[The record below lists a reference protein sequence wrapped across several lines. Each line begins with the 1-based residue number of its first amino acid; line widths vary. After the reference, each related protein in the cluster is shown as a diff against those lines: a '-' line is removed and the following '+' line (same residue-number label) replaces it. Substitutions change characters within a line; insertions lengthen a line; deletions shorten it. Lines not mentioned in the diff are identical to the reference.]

1 MLGSADSKALEC
13 IGPDG
18 MRDAFR
24 RTVLTRNIRTSNPSS
39 TMRFLAL
46 VIVSAELL
54 FAQSGRTD
62 LDDLL
67 AEALRSSPEIAAA
80 QKRYEAAR
88 QRPSQASSLP
98 DPMLSPG
105 YNSSGAPWP
114 GARLGTE
121 PTSNIGVMLSQEIPF
136 PGKRKLAGDMAVK
149 EAEAE
154 WQQYQ
159 QVQLNVVARLKQAY
173 YRRSFAFA
181 AVDVIDRNLELLRK
195 FLRIT
200 EARYSVG
207 KAAQQDV
214 FKAQTQISILETK
227 RVQLEREKRAREA
240 EIISLVNRP
249 PGSSLGKP
257 SELRPIPVP
266 AKLEEL
272 YAAARENSPMLR
284 RDEKMIQR
292 AELALNMARKE
303 YYPDVTLNGGYY
315 NMGRMPDMYMFR
327 ADLKIPLYFFRKQ
340 RAAVTEQAQSIVQT
354 RKTFEATNQ
363 SLHFRIQDD
372 YLMAQTSEQLVRLYG
387 QTVIPQASLA
397 LEASLSSYETGAVD
411 FLTVLMNYI
420 TIVEYQMNYYEE
432 LQNFYLALAR
442 LEEMTAR
449 PLTR

>member
-1 MLGSADSKALEC
+1 MSGSTL
-13 IGPDG
+13 P
-18 MRDAFR
+18 
-24 RTVLTRNIRTSNPSS
+24 
-39 TMRFLAL
+39 LAL
-46 VIVSAELL
+46 VISSGGLL

-62 LDDLL
+62 LGDLL

-80 QKRYEAAR
+80 QKRYEASR
-88 QRPSQASSLP
+88 QRPTQVTSLP
-98 DPMLSPG
+98 DPMISPG
-105 YNSSGAPWP
+105 YNSNGAPWP

-136 PGKRKLAGDMAVK
+136 PGKRKLAGDMAAK

-154 WQQYQ
+154 WQLYQ
-159 QVQLNVVARLKQAY
+159 QVQLNVVARIKQAY
-173 YRRSFAFA
+173 YRRSYAFA

-227 RVQLEREKRAREA
+227 RVQLEREKRARAA

-249 PGSSLGKP
+249 PGSALDKP
-257 SELRPIPVP
+257 AELRPIPIP

-272 YAAARENSPMLR
+272 YAAVRENSPMLR

-292 AELALNMARKE
+292 AEVALNLARKE
-303 YYPDVTLNGGYY
+303 YYPDFTLNGGYY

-327 ADLKIPLYFFRKQ
+327 ADFKIPLYFFRKQ
-340 RAAVTEQAQSIVQT
+340 RAALTEQSQTLVQS
-354 RKTFEATNQ
+354 RRAYEATNQ
-363 SLHFRIQDD
+363 TLHFRIQED
-372 YLMAQTSEQLVRLYG
+372 YLMAQTSEQLTRLYG
-387 QTVIPQASLA
+387 QTVIPQAGLA
-397 LEASLSSYETGAVD
+397 LESSLSSYETGTID
-411 FLTVLMNYI
+411 FLSVLMNYI
-420 TIVEYQMNYYEE
+420 TVVEYQMNYFEE

-449 PLTR
+449 PLTQ

>member
-1 MLGSADSKALEC
+1 M
-13 IGPDG
+13 
-18 MRDAFR
+18 F
-24 RTVLTRNIRTSNPSS
+24 PSY
-39 TMRFLAL
+39 AP
-46 VIVSAELL
+46 
-54 FAQSGRTD
+54 AQSSNDD
-62 LDDLL
+62 LPGLL
-67 AEALRSSPEIAAA
+67 AEALRANPEILSA
-80 QKRYEAAR
+80 QKRYEASR
-88 QRPSQASSLP
+88 QRPTQVSSLP

-105 YNSSGAPWP
+105 YNSNGAPWP

-121 PTSNIGVMLSQEIPF
+121 PTSNIGIMLSQEIPF

-149 EAEAE
+149 ESEAE

-159 QVQLNVVARLKQAY
+159 QVQLGVVSRLKQAH
-173 YRRSFAFA
+173 YRRAYAFA
-181 AVDVIDRNLELLRK
+181 TVEVIDRNLELLRK

-240 EIISLVNRP
+240 EIVSLVNRP
-249 PGSSLGKP
+249 PGSSIARP
-257 SELRPIPVP
+257 ASLRPVPIP

-272 YAAARENSPMLR
+272 YAAARQNSPMLR

-327 ADLKIPLYFFRKQ
+327 ADFKVPLYFFRKQ
-340 RAAVTEQAQSIVQT
+340 RAAVTEQAQGIVQT

-363 SLHFRIQDD
+363 TLHFRIQDD
-372 YLMAQTSEQLVRLYG
+372 YLMAQTSEQLVRLYS

-420 TIVEYQMNYYEE
+420 TIVEYEMNYFEE
-432 LQNFYLALAR
+432 LQNLHLALAR

-449 PLTR
+449 SLTP